1 MTLGEYISEYIGKHA
16 MSQRQ
21 FAINCGLTNGYISM
35 LVSGVNPRTG
45 KPLKPTIDTYMKLA
59 NGMGI
64 TLDKLFDDIDDNPVR
79 LTLSEDDEDELWE
92 IREELRRNPEY
103 RSMLKLTKGAT
114 KREMEQIKQM
124 IRVIRGSNDY
134 DETDTP

>member
-1 MTLGEYISEYIGKHA
+1 MKLGQLIRQYCFDHA
-16 MSQRQ
+16 MTYQQ
-21 FAINCGLTNGYISM
+21 FADASHISKGYVSM
-35 LVSGVNPRTG
+35 LVNNRNPKTG

-114 KREMEQIKQM
+114 KKEMEQIKQM
-124 IRVIRGSNDY
+124 IRVIRGNSY